1 MIHDRI
7 LLSLAL
13 TITKDCV
20 VESVALEINAFL
32 GETSPKNSSPDE
44 RGIPEIANAEN
55 VAARKSPAAAAAT
68 ITPCE
73 RPETILLRRC
83 CFGNGDSAVTG
94 HTQPLSRRGTGKGEG
109 NSRGK
114 RGEAR
119 STVHAKEPLLSSEER
134 LFVGGGMD
142 GRKRKT
148 AICQET
154 FVAPSLSAEFEFI
167 G

>member
-55 VAARKSPAAAAAT
+55 VAARKSPAAAAAAT

-94 HTQPLSRRGTGKGEG
+94 HTQPLSRRGREREIPAG
-109 NSRGK
+109 
-114 RGEAR
+114 RGERREVRYTRRSLSSPAR
-119 STVHAKEPLLSSEER
+119 SDYSWEGERTDENAKRQFAERCSSLLPCQQSLNSS
-134 LFVGGGMD
+134 G
-142 GRKRKT
+142 
-148 AICQET
+148 
-154 FVAPSLSAEFEFI
+154 S
-167 G
+167 